1 MVDKLNELRAKCFE
15 RGAIGIHGISRTFRN
30 MDVDHNDFLSLTEF
44 TDGLKKFGLTFP
56 EKTVQELFTYID
68 KDCSGRILFDEFLQ
82 AIRPP
87 MSQTRIAII
96 NEAFAEFDKETGDG
110 VITLEDLRKDYIVE
124 NHPSYKRGFFTKDQV
139 LSEFL
144 HVFEKETEDGKVTK
158 EEFTNYYSAV
168 GANID
173 TDEEF
178 VKMMKTAWRI

>member
-1 MVDKLNELRAKCFE
+1 MVEKLNDLRAKCFE

-44 TDGLKKFGLTFP
+44 TDGLKKFGLNFP

-110 VITLEDLRKDYIVE
+110 VITLEDLRKDYI
-124 NHPSYKRGFFTKDQV
+124 
-139 LSEFL
+139 
-144 HVFEKETEDGKVTK
+144 ETEDGKVTK